1 MTISSRTGNP
11 WRLLGL
17 GPAVELADRGRL
29 YATVFGI
36 SVQIFLY
43 WVLWTTLY
51 AAEPGLPGGLTLP
64 QAVSYSALG
73 VLISRTRVLSRDSVF
88 RAVTDGSIVYW
99 FTRPLAPGRY
109 FFLRSAG
116 EALHGSVLALA
127 GAVVCGLLGLVTP
140 PSSPAVLAVTLVSL
154 ALGQIVQYYLT
165 LLVEVSCFWF
175 TTNRGLKSI
184 NTFVQD
190 LCSGAIVP
198 LWFFPSWFISVNQ
211 LLPFQAT
218 LNLPVSVYIG
228 RIPPE
233 QTATTLLVQV
243 GWGVLLALLARALW
257 RAASRRLVISG
268 G

>member
-1 MTISSRTGNP
+1 
-11 WRLLGL
+11 L

-29 YATVFGI
+29 YATAFGI
-36 SVQIFLY
+36 TVQIFLY

-51 AAEPGLPGGLTLP
+51 GTGSGIQGGMTLE

-73 VLISRTRVLSRDSVF
+73 VLISRTRVLTRDSVY
-88 RAVTDGSIVYW
+88 RAVTDGAIVYW
-99 FTRPLAPGRY
+99 FTRPMAPGRY

-116 EALHGSVLALA
+116 EALYGSALALI
-127 GAVVCGLLGLVTP
+127 GAVACGFLGLVTA
-140 PSSPAVLAVTLVSL
+140 PSSPAVLVVTLISL
-154 ALGQIVQYYLT
+154 VLGQVVQYYLT

-175 TTNRGLKSI
+175 TTNRGLRSL

-198 LWFFPSWFISVNQ
+198 IWFFPPWFIGVNQ

-218 LNLPVSVYIG
+218 LNLPVSVHIG
-228 RIPPE
+228 RITPA
-233 QTATTLLVQV
+233 QTTTILLVQA
-243 GWGVLLALLARALW
+243 GWGVLLALLSRVLW
-257 RAASRRLVISG
+257 HAASRRLVISG